1 MTDVA
6 GHGNTSGEPSPPS
19 SSPSRSP
26 AEAAIVIAAMAAI
39 VALAFHHDVTGT
51 EAIAALAALLIPE
64 SSPVG
69 AVRRLLGR

>member
-6 GHGNTSGEPSPPS
+6 GPGNTSGEPSPSPS
-19 SSPSRSP
+19 LPSRSP
-26 AEAAIVIAAMAAI
+26 AEAAIVIAAMGAI

-64 SSPVG
+64 KSPAG